1 MSDIDDDDDEDLWA
15 DFNDDEKESEM
26 TNVSANLIE
35 EVAHKPPPVHAGD
48 VDEGK
53 ITWEQPAAPGLHNSV
68 KVNEGKDKHW
78 YKENASLQEASPPA
92 LPTGTAPPPLM
103 PATPAS
109 VLPIVPPVPAAAA
122 AMTTSPPPAPPAM
135 PAFASFA
142 PVPEPPKAA
151 LPVMSFGSA
160 PVPEP
165 PKAALPM
172 MAFAPAPVPEAPTAA
187 PLMMPFE
194 PPKAA
199 LPMMPFAPAAEP
211 PLAAPPTTAAPPPFF
226 FGAPAPAQPAPP
238 APAVQGPGVA
248 PISNPPAGGLLGALG
263 NQSASFDWAT
273 FTPGSLFG

>member
-103 PATPAS
+103 PATPAHRRAEAQ
-109 VLPIVPPVPAAAA
+109 V
-122 AMTTSPPPAPPAM
+122 
-135 PAFASFA
+135 
-142 PVPEPPKAA
+142 AA
-151 LPVMSFGSA
+151 LP
-160 PVPEP
+160 
-165 PKAALPM
+165 
-172 MAFAPAPVPEAPTAA
+172 T
-187 PLMMPFE
+187 
-194 PPKAA
+194 
-199 LPMMPFAPAAEP
+199 APAAEASAGAGSGHGP
-211 PLAAPPTTAAPPPFF
+211 VTVEIGTSAMAEADPTLIGRIVEMVNGSYTKANKDLMPR
-226 FGAPAPAQPAPP
+226 GAICERVNYDDVEGRLEMGDKVIINIQ
-238 APAVQGPGVA
+238 
-248 PISNPPAGGLLGALG
+248 
-263 NQSASFDWAT
+263 T
-273 FTPGSLFG
+273 FTLFHWIEFNIPRFLKITHPNTISYL